1 MMCVQERLFQTVLS
15 WRKGGRVSASRAGR
29 IAPGRTVFFLSL
41 FCLFSFLAQA
51 QVVINEIHYKPD
63 VNTQH
68 VEFIE
73 LYNAGAS
80 AVDLSGWSFS
90 DGVSYQF
97 PASTSLAAG
106 GYLVVAQEP
115 AAVVSKYSASASL
128 VLGPY
133 VGTLKNAGEKTV
145 LRDAAGNKV
154 DEVEYQLGFPW
165 PTVGDAVPATSPGS
179 GRSIQLIH
187 PSLDNSLGG
196 SWRSAYPT
204 PTRSNSV
211 FSASVP
217 PQIRQV
223 EHTPKEPKSG
233 ETVLITA
240 KVSDPDGVGSVSLE
254 YQPVRPGAYI
264 AKGDANYTS
273 WTAVTMVDDGT
284 RGDALSGDGVYSAVI
299 PAYKQTHRSLVRY
312 RLTARDTKNASIQV
326 PYSDDPQPNFAY
338 FVYDGIPTWT
348 GSIRPGTAAEVTY
361 TTETMRSVPAFQLI
375 SKKETVEKC
384 TWLDQYN
391 DTTHDALDMY
401 IGTLVYDGEVFDHV
415 YFRPRGGVW
424 RYAMRKNMWKINLPT
439 GHEIQLRDN
448 WGEKYK
454 AKHDTVNLGACI
466 QQGSFGYRG
475 EQGMF
480 EAVGWRLFELTGLEA
495 SKAGYVQLRIVDEAS
510 EDGKLNAAHSPLTT
524 AGTQYDGDF
533 WGLYMLIEQADGNF
547 LDEHDLP
554 DGNLYKMEGGGGDL
568 NHLGF
573 NGPSDKSD
581 LNAFTGGYNS
591 NPTSAWW
598 RANVD
603 LGRYYNYRTILEAI
617 HHSDIAAGKNYF
629 YYRNPLD
636 GRWTQYGWD
645 LDLTWSHAYEGSGD
659 EYFREPFL
667 ANGIL
672 QDANTNI
679 EYQNRVRELC
689 DLLFNP
695 DQAGLLIDETASLI
709 YKPGKQS
716 FVDADRAMWDY
727 HWVMA
732 DAAYPTYS
740 DRSPW
745 DNKAGQGKFY
755 QAASTKDFAGMVKI
769 MQDWVTSRSSWML
782 STLAADSSIP
792 ARPEITS
799 TSPASF
805 PLNDLTFS
813 SSAFSDPN
821 GDGTFGAM
829 QWRIAEV
836 EPFSQ
841 AYDPVNPG
849 GSGGVTRHYLVNGG
863 ETWRYFPGTEEPT
876 PMNTK
881 AWRLPEFIDS
891 EWASGAAPIGYDPSL
906 AMGTPLNMRNNYS
919 TFYMRKTFNVADPAK
934 VGDLVMEGLIDD
946 GVNVW
951 INGTWVAAYN
961 VDGENLANTALANA
975 TAEDNNFIGLTMLA
989 QPQLVAGTNTIAV
1002 QVLNMSLT
1010 GSSDCFL
1017 DLKLYYEEDN
1027 STPVPPRPELP
1038 LAKPL
1043 KYEVKPV
1050 WQSPEITTFD
1060 SSVAIPPDG
1069 LKVGNTY
1076 RVRVRHKDNTGRWS
1090 HWSMP
1095 VQFQAGESLTSATLS
1110 DHLRLTEVMYNPGD
1124 TNPDMEYV
1132 ELYNSSTTSTL
1143 DLSGAKFTSGIDYT
1157 FPLGTTM
1164 TANSY
1169 LVVTRTD
1176 PTNNFAS
1183 FRQFYGLDASVPVVG
1198 PYLGRLSNDGETV
1211 TLRTAAGGTD
1221 LFSFS
1226 YGVADNWPERAN
1238 GHGSSLEVK
1247 DPAHM
1252 TLADYTHA
1260 SNWRAST
1267 DVMGSPGRA
1276 GTPPVASVVIN
1287 EVLTHTDLPLKD
1299 SIELFNPTGG
1309 TVDLS
1314 GWWLSDSSANFYKF
1328 PLSSGTTLAGGA
1340 YQVYDE
1346 NDFNPVA
1353 PPAGQVA
1360 FALDSAHGDR
1370 LSLIKPDGAKRLF
1383 VDWVLFDAAANGE
1396 SFGRWPNGSGIL
1408 YPMVSRSFG
1417 ETNSGPRVGPVII
1430 SELHYNPGTAA
1441 NADDLE
1447 FVEICNPT
1455 GTSVNLANW
1464 RLSDGVSFT
1473 FPLTGVELAPYGVLV
1488 VVPFDPLNTLDAQ
1501 KLADF
1506 RSAYGITDTVR
1517 LLGPFKGQLSN
1528 GGERVR
1534 LERPD
1539 EPPVDEP
1546 TFIPYLLE
1554 DEVRYND
1561 KAPWPVLAD
1570 GGTTQD
1576 PHGQSLTRLAA
1587 TIWGHDPANWIAATP
1602 TPGSTL
1608 FAPDMVAP
1616 KITSAPAGSAL
1627 IGQVYTYVLSATGKP
1642 DPVFS
1647 IEGLPSWLLFDGVR
1661 TLSGTPM
1668 DDHLGQTGPITVRAT
1683 NSAGQDT
1690 QTFSILV
1697 TAEPVSFTNPT
1708 IWVVY

>member
-1 MMCVQERLFQTVLS
+1 MMCVQGKLLQVVSSCCGPCPVAESVVKKGRL
-15 WRKGGRVSASRAGR
+15 GR
-29 IAPGRTVFFLSL
+29 FFLFL
-41 FCLFSFLAQA
+41 AAFCLFSVVARA
-51 QVVINEIHYKPD
+51 QVVINEIHYNPD

-73 LYNAGAS
+73 LYNAGGS
-80 AVDLSGWSFS
+80 GVDLSGWYFS

-97 PASTSLAAG
+97 PANTSLNAG
-106 GYLVVAQEP
+106 SYVVVAQEP
-115 AAVVSKYSASASL
+115 AAVVSKYSVSAAL
-128 VLGPY
+128 ALGPFT
-133 VGTLKNAGEKTV
+133 GALKSTGEAVV
-145 LRDAAGNKV
+145 LRNAAGDKV

-165 PTVGDAVPATSPGS
+165 PTVGDPVPATSAGS
-179 GRSIQLIH
+179 GRSIQLLN
-187 PSLDNSLGG
+187 PSLDNNLGA

-204 PTRSNSV
+204 PSRVNSV
-211 FSASVP
+211 FSTIVP

-233 ETVLITA
+233 ETLLVSAKIT
-240 KVSDPDGVGSVSLE
+240 DPDGVASVSLG
-254 YQPVRPGAYI
+254 YQPVRPGAYV
-264 AKGDANYTS
+264 AKSDASYTS

-284 RGDALSGDGVYSAVI
+284 QGDALAGDGIYSGRI
-299 PAYKQTHRSLVRY
+299 PAYKQKHRSLMRY
-312 RLTARDTKNASIQV
+312 RLTASDTKGASIQV
-326 PYSDDPQPNFAY
+326 PYADDPQPNFAY

-348 GSIRPGTAAEVTY
+348 GSIRPGVAADVTY
-361 TTETMRSVPAFQLI
+361 STETMRSVPAFHLI
-375 SKKETVEKC
+375 SKKQTVEKC

-391 DTTHDALDMY
+391 DPTHDSQDLY

-424 RYAMRKNMWKINLPT
+424 RYAMRKNMWKINLLT

-454 AKHDTVNLGACI
+454 EKWDTINLGACI

-480 EAVGWRLFELTGLEA
+480 EVVGWRLFELTGLEA
-495 SKAGYVQLRIVDEAS
+495 AKSGYVQLRIIDEAN
-510 EDGKLNAAHSPLTT
+510 EKGELNAAHSPLTS
-524 AGTQYDGDF
+524 AGTQFDGDF
-533 WGLYMLIEQADGNF
+533 WGLFMLNEQMDGHF

-554 DGNLYKMEGGGGDL
+554 DGNLYKMEGGSGEL

-573 NGPSDKSD
+573 MGPSDKSD
-581 LNAFTGGYNS
+581 LNTFINGYNA

-598 RANVD
+598 RANLD
-603 LGRYYNYRTILEAI
+603 LGGYYNYRTIVEAI
-617 HHSDIAAGKNYF
+617 HHYDIAYGKNYF
-629 YYRNPLD
+629 YYRNPENAL
-636 GRWTQYGWD
+636 WAQYAWD
-645 LDLTWSHAYEGSGD
+645 LDLTWSKAYNDGNSNDSFTNAGIFNNAD
-659 EYFREPFL
+659 LTMEYR
-667 ANGIL
+667 
-672 QDANTNI
+672 
-679 EYQNRVRELC
+679 NRVRELC

-695 DQAGLLIDETASLI
+695 DQGGILIDETASFI
-709 YKPGKQS
+709 YKPGQPS
-716 FVDADRAMWDY
+716 FVDVDRAMWDY

-732 DAAYPTYS
+732 DSAYPTYTNV
-740 DRSPW
+740 SPNQ
-745 DNKAGQGKFY
+745 NKAGQGRFY
-755 QAASTKDFAGMVKI
+755 QAAPTKDFAGMVKI
-769 MQDWVTSRSSWML
+769 MQDWVMSRSDWMV
-782 STLAADSSIP
+782 SSLAADASIP
-792 ARPEITS
+792 ARPEIS
-799 TSPASF
+799 SASPASF
-805 PLNDLTFS
+805 PVNDLTFE

-821 GDGTFGAM
+821 GNGTFGAM

-841 AYDPVNPG
+841 AWDTLNPG
-849 GSGGVTRHYLVNGG
+849 STGGGVRHDLVEGG
-863 ETWRYFPGTEEPT
+863 ETWNYFPGTAEPS

-881 AWRLPEFIDS
+881 AWRMQGFDDS
-891 EWASGAAPIGYDPSL
+891 AWASGAAPIGYDSSL
-906 AMGTPLNMRNNYS
+906 AMGTQLTMSGQYS
-919 TFYMRKTFNVADPAK
+919 TFYMRKTFTVEDPSK
-934 VGDLVMEGLIDD
+934 VSDLVLEGLIDD

-951 INGTWVAAYN
+951 INGTWVASYN
-961 VDGENLANTALANA
+961 VTGGEEQANTA
-975 TAEDNNFIGLTMLA
+975 TASRAIDDNNFIGLTMLA

-1002 QVLNMSLT
+1002 QVLNVYLS
-1010 GSSDCFL
+1010 GSSDCFM
-1017 DLKLYYEEDN
+1017 DLRLYYEEDN
-1027 STPVPPRPELP
+1027 TTPVPPRPELP

-1043 KYEVKPV
+1043 KYEVTPV
-1050 WQSPEITTFD
+1050 WQSPEITAFNT
-1060 SSVAIPPDG
+1060 SVAIPPDG
-1069 LKVGNTY
+1069 LRVGSTY

-1095 VQFQAGESLTSATLS
+1095 VQFEAGEPETSVTLS
-1110 DHLRLTEVMYNPGD
+1110 DHVRLSEVMYNPGD

-1132 ELYNSSTTSTL
+1132 ELYNSSTTATL

-1176 PTNNFAS
+1176 PLNNFAS
-1183 FRQFYGLDASVPVVG
+1183 FRQYYGLDASVPVVG
-1198 PYLGRLSNDGETV
+1198 PYLGRLSNEGETV

-1226 YGVADNWPERAN
+1226 YGVTDNWPERAN
-1238 GHGSSLEVK
+1238 GRGSSLEVS
-1247 DPAHM
+1247 DPDG
-1252 TLADYTHA
+1252 TPLADYARA
-1260 SNWRAST
+1260 SNWRPST

-1276 GTPPVASVVIN
+1276 GTPPVQSVAIN

-1299 SIELFNPTGG
+1299 SIELFNPTAGSM
-1309 TVDLS
+1309 DMS

-1328 PLSSGTTLAGGA
+1328 PLPSGTTLASGA
-1340 YQVYDE
+1340 YKVYNED
-1346 NDFNPVA
+1346 DFNPAA

-1360 FALDSAHGDR
+1360 FGLDSSHGDR

-1383 VDWVLFDAAANGE
+1383 VDWVSFDAAANGE

-1408 YPMVSRSFG
+1408 YPMVSRTLGG
-1417 ETNSGPRVGPVII
+1417 ENSGPRVGPVII
-1430 SELHYNPGTAA
+1430 SEVQYNAGAA
-1441 NADDLE
+1441 LNAADLE

-1455 GTSVNLANW
+1455 SVSVNLANW

-1488 VVPFDPLNTLDAQ
+1488 VTPFDPLNALDAQ

-1506 RSAYGITDTVR
+1506 RTAYGITDAVR

-1539 EPPVDEP
+1539 EPPLEEP

-1554 DEVRYND
+1554 DELRYD
-1561 KAPWPVLAD
+1561 DSAPWPALAD
-1570 GGTTQD
+1570 GGTAQD
-1576 PHGQSLTRLAA
+1576 PYGRSLTRLASSV
-1587 TIWGHDPANWIAATP
+1587 WGHEPTNWSAATP
-1602 TPGSTL
+1602 TPGTTP
-1608 FAPDMVAP
+1608 FGADTVAP
-1616 KITSAPAGSAL
+1616 KITSVPSEQVFM
-1627 IGQVYTYVLSATGKP
+1627 GQAYTYVLSATGTP

-1647 IEGLPSWLLFDGVR
+1647 IEGLPSWLLFDGLK

-1668 DDHLGQTGPITVRAT
+1668 DDDLGNTGLITVRAT

-1690 QTFSILV
+1690 QTFSIQV
-1697 TAEPVSFTNPT
+1697 TVENVPLEDPT
-1708 IWVVY
+1708 IWAIY

>member
-1 MMCVQERLFQTVLS
+1 MCS
-15 WRKGGRVSASRAGR
+15 W
-29 IAPGRTVFFLSL
+29 
-41 FCLFSFLAQA
+41 LAQG

-68 VEFIE
+68 YEFIE
-73 LYNAGAS
+73 LYNAGGS
-80 AVDLSGWSFS
+80 VVDLSGWSFS

-97 PASTSLAAG
+97 PAGKSLNAG
-106 GYLVVAQEP
+106 AYLVLAQEP
-115 AAVVSKYSASASL
+115 ASVVSKYSVSAAL

-133 VGTLKNAGEKTV
+133 TGTLKNTGEKLI
-145 LRDAAGNKV
+145 LRDAAGEKV

-165 PTVGDAVPATSPGS
+165 PTVGDPVPATNPGS
-179 GRSIQLIH
+179 GCSIQLIH

-204 PTRSNSV
+204 PTRNNIV
-211 FSASVP
+211 FSTSVP

-233 ETVLITA
+233 ESVLITA
-240 KVSDPDGVGSVSLE
+240 KISDPDGVASVSLA
-254 YQPVRPGAYI
+254 YQPVRPGAYV
-264 AKGDANYTS
+264 AKADAAYTS
-273 WTAVTMVDDGT
+273 WTVVTMVDNGT
-284 RGDALSGDGVYSAVI
+284 QGDALAGDGIYSGAI
-299 PAYKQTHRSLVRY
+299 PAYKQTHRSLMRY
-312 RLTARDTKNASIQV
+312 RLTASDSKGASIQV

-348 GSIRPGTAAEVTY
+348 GSIRPGVAAEGTY
-361 TTETMRSVPAFQLI
+361 TTETMRSVPAFHLI
-375 SKKETVEKC
+375 SKKQTVEKC
-384 TWLDQYN
+384 TWFDQFN
-391 DTTHDALDMY
+391 DTGHDSQDLY

-424 RYAMRKNMWKINLPT
+424 RYAMRKNMWKISLPT

-454 AKHDTVNLGACI
+454 EKHDTVNLGACI

-495 SKAGYVQLRIVDEAS
+495 AKSGYVQLRIIDEAN

-524 AGTQYDGDF
+524 AGTQFDGDF
-533 WGLYMLIEQADGNF
+533 WGLYLLIEQTDGNF
-547 LDEHDLP
+547 LDEHNLP
-554 DGNLYKMEGGGGDL
+554 DGNLYKMENGTGDL
-568 NHLGF
+568 NHLGSD
-573 NGPSDKSD
+573 GPSDNSD
-581 LNAFTGGYNS
+581 LNTFINGYYS
-591 NPTSAWW
+591 SPTSAWW

-603 LGRYYNYRTILEAI
+603 LGRYFNYRTILEAI

-636 GRWTQYGWD
+636 SRWTQYAWD

-672 QDANTNI
+672 QNTDINI

-695 DQAGLLIDETASLI
+695 DQAGLLIDETASFI
-709 YKPGKQS
+709 YKPGKPS
-716 FVDADRAMWDY
+716 FVDVDRAMWDY

-740 DRSPW
+740 NVAPW
-745 DNKAGQGKFY
+745 DNKAGQGRFY
-755 QAASTKDFAGMVKI
+755 QAAATTDFAGMVKI
-769 MQDWVTSRSSWML
+769 MQDWVTSRSDWML
-782 STLAADSSIP
+782 SNLAADSSIP
-792 ARPEITS
+792 ARPEIAS

-805 PLNDLTFS
+805 PLNDLTFA

-841 AYDPVNPG
+841 AWDTLNPG
-849 GSGGVTRHYLVNGG
+849 STGDVTRNYLVDDG
-863 ETWRYFPGTEEPT
+863 ETWKYFPGTAEPSPT
-876 PMNTK
+876 DIK
-881 AWRLPEFIDS
+881 AWRAKGFDDS
-891 EWASGAAPIGYDPSL
+891 AWASGAAPIGYDP
-906 AMGTPLNMRNNYS
+906 AVTMGTALDMRNLYT
-919 TFYMRKTFNVADPAK
+919 TFYMRKTFNVADPSK
-934 VGDLVMEGLIDD
+934 VTTLQLEGLVDD
-946 GVNVW
+946 GVNIW
-951 INGTWVAAYN
+951 INGTRVAALN
-961 VDGENLANTALANA
+961 VAGEDLANTDIANG
-975 TAEDNNFIGLTMLA
+975 TAENNSFISLTMLE
-989 QPQLVAGTNTIAV
+989 QPQLVAGANTIAV

-1017 DLKLYYEEDN
+1017 DLRLYYDVDN

-1043 KYEVKPV
+1043 QYEAKPV
-1050 WQSPEITTFD
+1050 WQSPEITTFN
-1060 SSVAIPPDG
+1060 SSIAIPPEG

-1076 RVRVRHKDNTGRWS
+1076 RARVRHKDNTGRWS

-1095 VQFQAGESLTSATLS
+1095 VQFQAGESLTSATLA
-1110 DHLRLTEVMYNPGD
+1110 DHLRLTEMMYNPGD
-1124 TNPDMEYV
+1124 VNPDMEYV
-1132 ELYNSSTTSTL
+1132 ELHNSSTTSTL
-1143 DLSGAKFTSGIDYT
+1143 DLSGAKFTSGIDFT

-1198 PYLGRLSNDGETV
+1198 PYLGRLNNEGETV

-1238 GHGSSLEVK
+1238 GQGSSLEVS
-1247 DPAHM
+1247 DPVQ
-1252 TLADYTHA
+1252 TPLTEYGHA

-1276 GTPPVASVVIN
+1276 GTPPVASVVVN
-1287 EVLTHTDLPLKD
+1287 EVLTHTDLPLTD

-1309 TVDLS
+1309 TVDMS

-1328 PLSSGTTLAGGA
+1328 PIPSGTTLAAGG
-1340 YQVYDE
+1340 YKVYDE
-1346 NDFNPVA
+1346 NDFNPA
-1353 PPAGQVA
+1353 SPPAGQEA
-1360 FALDSAHGDR
+1360 FRLDSAHGDR

-1383 VDWVLFDAAANGE
+1383 VDWVSFDAAANGE

-1408 YPMVSRSFG
+1408 YPMVSRSFEG
-1417 ETNSGPRVGPVII
+1417 TNSGPRVGPVII

-1488 VVPFDPLNTLDAQ
+1488 VVPFDPLNALDAQ

-1506 RSAYGITDTVR
+1506 RTAYGITEAVR

-1528 GGERVR
+1528 GGECVR

-1539 EPPVDEP
+1539 EPPLDEP

-1576 PHGQSLTRLAA
+1576 PHGRSLTRLAA
-1587 TIWGHDPANWIAATP
+1587 KIWGHDPVNWTAATP
-1602 TPGSTL
+1602 TPGTTL
-1608 FAPDMVAP
+1608 FSEGTVAP
-1616 KITSAPAGSAL
+1616 KIVSTPAGNAL
-1627 IGQVYTYVLSATGKP
+1627 IGQVYTYMLSATGTP

-1647 IEGLPSWLLFDGVR
+1647 IEGLPSWLLFDGVK

-1668 DDHLGQTGPITVRAT
+1668 DDHLGSTGPITVRAI

-1690 QTFSILV
+1690 QTFSIQV
-1697 TAEPVSFTNPT
+1697 TVEPVSFKDPT